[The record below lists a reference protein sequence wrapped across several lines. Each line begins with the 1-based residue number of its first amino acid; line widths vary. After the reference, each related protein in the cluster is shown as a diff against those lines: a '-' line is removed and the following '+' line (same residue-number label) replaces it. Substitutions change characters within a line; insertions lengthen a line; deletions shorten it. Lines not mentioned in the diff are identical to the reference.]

1 MFTII
6 IFYLYHH
13 KSYDKT
19 VSITQNGIEIKTL
32 DPLEVFLDGKILD
45 FDQSERP
52 GIIKELFIC
61 IVNSNEQKV
70 DHQELKNKI
79 WPDVQDKSFVNSLN
93 VSLSN
98 LRKLLGPYG
107 KKLKQKNKTIFLET
121 KIKKPI

>member
-1 MFTII
+1 MRTI
-6 IFYLYHH
+6 
-13 KSYDKT
+13 
-19 VSITQNGIEIKTL
+19 E
-32 DPLEVFLDGKILD
+32 PLEVFLDGKILN

-52 GIIKELFIC
+52 GIIKELFLC
-61 IVNSNEQKV
+61 IVNSDEQKV
-70 DHQELKNKI
+70 DHQVLKNKI